1 LANLCN
7 HDPFLVMADA
17 ADYSRTQNAVDQAWQ
32 HPDAWSRSSIINT
45 MNCGFFSS
53 DRAIAEYAERIW
65 KIQPVSIGG

>member
-1 LANLCN
+1 
-7 HDPFLVMADA
+7 
-17 ADYSRTQNAVDQAWQ
+17 
-32 HPDAWSRSSIINT
+32 